1 MTKREFIIQ
10 YVLNRSQT
18 VIAGFDGEASAKA
31 AHQAWKMIEALSP
44 QPGSSP
50 SPQQQEMK

>member
-1 MTKREFIIQ
+1 MTKREFIIH

-31 AHQAWKMIEALSP
+31 ANQAWKMIEALSP
-44 QPGSSP
+44 QPETP